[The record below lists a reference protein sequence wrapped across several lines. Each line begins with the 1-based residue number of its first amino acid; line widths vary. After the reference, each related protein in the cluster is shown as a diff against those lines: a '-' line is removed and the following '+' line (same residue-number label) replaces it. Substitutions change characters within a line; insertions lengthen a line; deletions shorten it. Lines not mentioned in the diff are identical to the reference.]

1 MLQDQIQRAR
11 LGWGR
16 LSSNQRLAIIAVL
29 VTAAI
34 AGTLLMVMRPPQRYE
49 TAFSGLA
56 SDDAAA
62 IVDDLRSQGIP
73 YELSGDGSTIR
84 VPADK
89 VADVRLSA
97 ASKGLPKGG
106 GTGFELFDKTSFGIT
121 DFAQRVNYQRA
132 IEGELQR
139 TIDHIDAV
147 AQSRVHVVIPEESL
161 FTDQQQPTTA
171 AVVLDLKPGRELTD
185 AQIKGIAHLV
195 SSAVPGLKPENL
207 TVVDSAGNPIWSGD
221 QGTAQSGVGND
232 DRFRLEQAYEAN
244 VERELQSLVSR
255 VVGND
260 HVAVRVNAQM
270 NWDQRTVDNE
280 IYSPDNTQPQIRSQQ
295 EKTQSTNGGGTGATG
310 VPGVDSNVQSFQ
322 EGTPQA
328 GQSSSSSRE
337 VTTNY
342 ELSKRVEH
350 VVQAPGQLQRLSVA
364 VLLDGKQVDPAVAQ
378 EIQNVVTTAAGI
390 VPQRGDTVT
399 VSAVPFT
406 TAPAAAQGNDSR
418 QELIQQGL
426 SVLKVV
432 GLILIPIIAI
442 LFARRSLLRQ
452 RELRPALPPPYATY
466 PRPAAT
472 PRVTVTEAP
481 PPPVEPPT
489 PQPSLAYQ
497 QVAELANADPN
508 QIAQL
513 IRLWMNEEQ

>member
-185 AQIKGIAHLV
+185 AQIKGITHLV

-221 QGTAQSGVGND
+221 QGTANSGVGND
-232 DRFRLEQAYEAN
+232 DHFRLEQAYEAN
-244 VERELQSLVSR
+244 VERE
-255 VVGND
+255 
-260 HVAVRVNAQM
+260 
-270 NWDQRTVDNE
+270 
-280 IYSPDNTQPQIRSQQ
+280 
-295 EKTQSTNGGGTGATG
+295 
-310 VPGVDSNVQSFQ
+310 
-322 EGTPQA
+322 
-328 GQSSSSSRE
+328 
-337 VTTNY
+337 
-342 ELSKRVEH
+342 
-350 VVQAPGQLQRLSVA
+350 
-364 VLLDGKQVDPAVAQ
+364 
-378 EIQNVVTTAAGI
+378 
-390 VPQRGDTVT
+390 
-399 VSAVPFT
+399 
-406 TAPAAAQGNDSR
+406 
-418 QELIQQGL
+418 
-426 SVLKVV
+426 
-432 GLILIPIIAI
+432 
-442 LFARRSLLRQ
+442 
-452 RELRPALPPPYATY
+452 
-466 PRPAAT
+466 
-472 PRVTVTEAP
+472 
-481 PPPVEPPT
+481 
-489 PQPSLAYQ
+489 
-497 QVAELANADPN
+497 
-508 QIAQL
+508 
-513 IRLWMNEEQ
+513 